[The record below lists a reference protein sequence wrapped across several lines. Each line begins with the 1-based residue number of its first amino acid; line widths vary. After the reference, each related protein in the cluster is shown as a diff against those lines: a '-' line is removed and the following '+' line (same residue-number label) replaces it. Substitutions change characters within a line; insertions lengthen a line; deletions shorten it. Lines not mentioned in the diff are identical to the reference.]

1 MRQNHANHGDRA
13 NDNTIALVRPAP
25 LRILVVD
32 DETDA
37 RELLRQVLA
46 GEGYDITL
54 EVSAGEA
61 LARIAKEDFDLVLSD
76 VFMAGMNGLDLC
88 RHIVEVRPGTPIILI
103 TGRSNVH
110 LVIAALRAG
119 VCDFLI
125 KPIDAEAVV
134 VSVAK
139 ALQHDGLRDASS
151 RSRGETTAAP
161 CEAKLPEKPE
171 KYDGPA
177 NDGLDPGVTSLFEA
191 DCRRTLRTIKLL
203 GGNKSRAAEVLGVD
217 RRKFHRTLRQYR
229 SDRSN

>member
-1 MRQNHANHGDRA
+1 MIQNHANHGDRA
-13 NDNTIALVRPAP
+13 NDNTNSLVRPAP
-25 LRILVVD
+25 PRILVVD

-37 RELLRQVLA
+37 RELLRQVLEC
-46 GEGYDITL
+46 EGYDITPETSASKAL
-54 EVSAGEA
+54 E
-61 LARIAKEDFDLVLSD
+61 RIARQDFDLVLSD
-76 VFMAGMNGLDLC
+76 VFMAGMDGLDLC
-88 RHIVEVRPGTPIILI
+88 RHVVEVRPGTPVILI

-110 LVIAALRAG
+110 LVIAALRMGA
-119 VCDFLI
+119 CDFLI

-139 ALQHDGLRDASS
+139 ALQHDGLRDARS
-151 RSRGETTAAP
+151 RSGETTGP
-161 CEAKLPEKPE
+161 PSEARLPEKPE

-191 DCRRTLRTIKLL
+191 ECRRTLRTIKLL

-217 RRKFHRTLRQYR
+217 RRTFYRRLRQYE